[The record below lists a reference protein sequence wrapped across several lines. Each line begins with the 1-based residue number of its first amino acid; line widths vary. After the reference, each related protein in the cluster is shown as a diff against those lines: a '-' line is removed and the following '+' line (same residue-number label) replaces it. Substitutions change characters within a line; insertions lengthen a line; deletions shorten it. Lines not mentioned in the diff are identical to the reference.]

1 MKLTK
6 YLFVALAVLVLM
18 PLVAAHEAADEKPK
32 TSPDKLFYGI
42 SVAIDKLSLAL
53 TSDRH
58 AKASKGLAIAHER
71 LLEVEAMREAG
82 KLDKAQ
88 KSADNYAQTMDVVA
102 TAIEQTPEGETPEK
116 SAEELG
122 ETEAELSEVE
132 DAAGDVSNSLNAD
145 LTVDSDLT
153 EKQKARIEKINEK
166 IAKHQKAIAQL
177 EERKSKLGQKL
188 FGDKLKE
195 VQEEHAKL
203 EFRELKAQQAIA
215 DAQETIARAF
225 DVAPSVPRGQ
235 ELLMNANSHLA
246 AANAA
251 LAGKK
256 YGEAYGQANAAF
268 HIAKAMI
275 KKAEQIK
282 KREQTKEEHK
292 EKVEEKKEQKAER
305 KEKLEEKAAET
316 AEGKTAP
323 TGDEEGN
330 PAQKA
335 RGTGEK
341 KTTDSKSE
349 SSGRS
354 GGY

>member
-1 MKLTK
+1 MKSLN
-6 YLFVALAVLVLM
+6 YIFVALAILLLL
-18 PLVAAHEAADEKPK
+18 PIAAAHEAADDKPK
-32 TSPDKLFYGI
+32 TSPDKLFYGV

-53 TSDRH
+53 TSDRQ

-71 LLEVEAMREAG
+71 LLEIKAMREAG

-88 KSADNYAQTMDVVA
+88 KSADNYAQTMEVVA
-102 TAIEQTPEGETPEK
+102 TAIEQPEPEPEK
-116 SAEELG
+116 EAALVG
-122 ETEAELSEVE
+122 EQDAELAEVT
-132 DAAGDVSNSLNAD
+132 DAASDVSNSLNAD

-166 IAKHQKAIAQL
+166 IAKHQKAVAQL
-177 EERKSKLGQKL
+177 EDRKSKLGQKL
-188 FGDKLKE
+188 FGDKLRV

-215 DAQETIARAF
+215 DAQEAIARAF

-235 ELLMNANSHLA
+235 ELLMNANSHLT

-251 LAGKK
+251 FSAKK

-282 KREQTKEEHK
+282 KKEQQKEEEHSK
-292 EKVEEKKEQKAER
+292 EKADKAESQKPEAAGTEESTSASEESGNTRQKVDKASGQKPGR
-305 KEKLEEKAAET
+305 KQE
-316 AEGKTAP
+316 
-323 TGDEEGN
+323 
-330 PAQKA
+330 QQ
-335 RGTGEK
+335 
-341 KTTDSKSE
+341 SSE
-349 SSGRS
+349 SSG
-354 GGY
+354 Y